1 MAEEQPVDYEQ
12 ILKDTIEEIWSQY
25 DKNGDGHLDRSEMR
39 AFVEKTF
46 QEAGMEM
53 KQGNISDEEFNKIF
67 NKVDSDESGT
77 IEKDEMALLIKQLA
91 GV

>member
-12 ILKDTIEEIWSQY
+12 ILKDTIEDIWSQY

-53 KQGNISDEEFNKIF
+53 K
-67 NKVDSDESGT
+67 
-77 IEKDEMALLIKQLA
+77 
-91 GV
+91 